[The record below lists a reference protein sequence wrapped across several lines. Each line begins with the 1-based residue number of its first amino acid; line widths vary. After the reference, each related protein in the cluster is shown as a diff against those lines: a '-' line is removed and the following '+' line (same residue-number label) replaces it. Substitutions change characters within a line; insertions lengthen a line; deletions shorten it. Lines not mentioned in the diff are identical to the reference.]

1 MKALPFLFVLFAAGA
16 AQAHP
21 GHLVDAAGHNHW
33 VAGAA
38 IGAAIAIGALGR
50 AEGQAQGRRGHGST
64 RLGPKTGRGPERWRR
79 SG

>member
-1 MKALPFLFVLFAAGA
+1 MKFLPCLVALTTAGA

-38 IGAAIAIGALGR
+38 IGAAIAAGVWGML
-50 AEGQAQGRRGHGST
+50 
-64 RLGPKTGRGPERWRR
+64 KGRGKKSDTEGAGSKDRQEA
-79 SG
+79 

>member
-1 MKALPFLFVLFAAGA
+1 MKALPSLFVLFSAGA

-38 IGAAIAIGALGR
+38 IGAAIAMGLWGALK
-50 AEGQAQGRRGHGST
+50 GRRKGG
-64 RLGPKTGRGPERWRR
+64 GATGEAASEDQQGA
-79 SG
+79 

>member
-38 IGAAIAIGALGR
+38 IGAAIAMGLWGALK
-50 AEGQAQGRRGHGST
+50 GRRKGGEATGDAAGSED
-64 RLGPKTGRGPERWRR
+64 RQGA
-79 SG
+79 